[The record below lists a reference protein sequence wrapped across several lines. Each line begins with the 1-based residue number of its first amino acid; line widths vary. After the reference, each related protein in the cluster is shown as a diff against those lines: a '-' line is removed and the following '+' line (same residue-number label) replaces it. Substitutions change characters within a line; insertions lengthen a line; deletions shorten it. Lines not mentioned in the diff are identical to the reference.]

1 MSQFENFS
9 SLSPAQE
16 QTFTVYEERMAE
28 ATKKGFTVGA
38 IVAGIM
44 FVLMLGVYF
53 GVSPEDPDNEAM
65 AKDMNMSN
73 LQGPGSGGAAA
84 TPAK

>member
-16 QTFTVYEERMAE
+16 QTFTVYEERMAV
-28 ATKKGFTVGA
+28 ASKKSVTVSA

-65 AKDMNMSN
+65 SKDMNMSN
-73 LQGPGSGGAAA
+73 LQGPNA
-84 TPAK
+84 PAK